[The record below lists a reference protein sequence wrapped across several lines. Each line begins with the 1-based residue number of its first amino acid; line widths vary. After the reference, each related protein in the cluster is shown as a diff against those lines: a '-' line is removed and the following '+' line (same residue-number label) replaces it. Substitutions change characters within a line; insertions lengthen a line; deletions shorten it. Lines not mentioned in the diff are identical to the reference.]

1 MSHNLRFLD
10 TAVDPNDRLM
20 LVAAVSMLVLAFLS
34 YVHSTHAA
42 ESSFGSPLTWINA
55 HNQQPSLGLAFLKT
69 RKSGSTNFDAILSR
83 YLMKIRCWSHNQSF
97 ATVHM
102 AIERGIV
109 DGKLDFEFELNNRP
123 RCPYINFVTFE
134 GKCWDIDKLQALP
147 PRNKRH
153 GSPLS
158 LFTILREP
166 IERIGSQAFYSRE
179 VVGCQTISRF
189 IVGMCGRYSVHGYDS
204 YRVTSD
210 RALDSLDACKQMAV
224 NLSND
229 SRNEC
234 SCMFEAHR
242 LAMVELKSNETL
254 WLNWFEHSHRQSSW
268 YHNHYKKNYYLE
280 RMFGGIRGSNSTF
293 TAALRCLEGEYAEC
307 TNVPN
312 VLYELS
318 AMMRCVKN
326 KHPSPITEDTLPLAK
341 QLLRSHID
349 FIIME
354 KYGEYSTA
362 GAIASVLGAD
372 QHDIASISVGTHAG
386 ASKLASSSSYRD
398 IMPPSVVKYLEAENA
413 WDIEFYNYAVEV
425 FEERAATEGWNH
437 NY

>member
-1 MSHNLRFLD
+1 MQALLYHTQLN
-10 TAVDPNDRLM
+10 TAV
-20 LVAAVSMLVLAFLS
+20 VVISMLVLAFLS
-34 YVHSTHAA
+34 YVALIHSTHAA
-42 ESSFGSPLTWINA
+42 ESSHGSPPLTWINA
-55 HNQQPSLGLAFLKT
+55 NNQKPSLGLAFLKT
-69 RKSGSTNFDAILSR
+69 RKSGSTNFDAILSH
-83 YLMKIRCWSHNQSF
+83 YLMEIRCWSRNQSF
-97 ATVHM
+97 TTVHM
-102 AIERGIV
+102 SIERGIV
-109 DGKLDFEFELNNRP
+109 DGKLDFEFGSNDRP
-123 RCPYINFVTFE
+123 TCPFINFVTFE
-134 GKCWDIDKLQALP
+134 GKCWDINKLQALP
-147 PRNKRH
+147 PRGQRH
-153 GSPLS
+153 GAPLS

-179 VVGCQTISRF
+179 VVGSQTISRF
-189 IVGMCGRYSVHGYDS
+189 IADMCGGYSVHGHGS
-204 YRVTSD
+204 YRLTYD

-224 NLSND
+224 NISND
-229 SRNEC
+229 SSNGC

-242 LAMVELKSNETL
+242 LAMVELKSNGTL
-254 WLNWFEHSHRQSSW
+254 WFNWFEHSRRQPSW
-268 YHNHYKKNYYLE
+268 YHNLYKKNYYLE
-280 RMFGGIRGSNSTF
+280 RMFGGSRGSNSTF
-293 TAALRCLEGEYAEC
+293 IAALRCLEGEYAEC
-307 TNVPN
+307 TNGPHALN
-312 VLYELS
+312 ELS

-372 QHDIASISVGTHAG
+372 QRDIARISQGTHAG

-413 WDIEFYNYAVEV
+413 WDIEFYHYAVKV
-425 FEERAATEGWNH
+425 FDERAAAEGWNH